1 MRKYLMT
8 LAAFLCCAMVS
19 VVFTSCS
26 KDDDNSGSDMYS
38 YVAVGGATVKNNLL
52 VVPLTDY
59 TDAIKSAVG
68 SGLVKQ
74 NDQKVI
80 QACDAVY
87 AKHKSDYG
95 SSISGTIQITRSKL
109 GDSNSEQV
117 IKEYTY

>member
-26 KDDDNSGSDMYS
+26 KDDDNSDSDLYS
-38 YVAVGGATVKNNLL
+38 YVAEGSATVTNAF

-59 TDAIKSAVG
+59 TSAIQSAVG

-87 AKHKSDYG
+87 SKHKSEYG
-95 SSISGTIQITRSKL
+95 SSISGSIQIKRSKL

>member
-1 MRKYLMT
+1 MKKYLMT
-8 LAAFLCCAMVS
+8 LAAVLCCAMVS
-19 VVFTSCS
+19 VLFTSCS

-38 YVAVGGATVKNNLL
+38 YVASGNVTVKDAF

-59 TDAIKSAVG
+59 TDAIKSSVG

-87 AKHKSDYG
+87 AKHKSVYG
-95 SSISGTIQITRSKL
+95 SSISGTIRITRSKL
-109 GDSNSEQV
+109 GDSNSVQV